1 YKYGIIQSGIY
12 ISQYSLQHIE
22 NVPFIKEIAYMVD
35 NLYIIVSQ
43 ERSINGDVIYEKYLT
58 WDKLREPNQCY

>member
-1 YKYGIIQSGIY
+1 
-12 ISQYSLQHIE
+12 
-22 NVPFIKEIAYMVD
+22 MVD

-58 WDKLREPNQCY
+58 WDKVREPNQCY